1 MILGKIPDI
10 INIAF
15 LSLFL
20 VNRSKLSAQKLTK
33 LKSILAMS
41 TTQAQT
47 IADWINLGV
56 VLLSKNSTE
65 SNEVVYIEYIQ
76 KSLLSLNQYFEETG
90 KLSVNTKL
98 QEDFFMAIIGF
109 CKGDFGFVSII
120 ASQHG
125 FFEHDKVKE
134 MLNIFSKFQQTIFG
148 KKSYGL
154 PQLSKGFKT
163 ALFAHQGD
171 IIDELDMS
179 GTVKL
184 VAEGG
189 KDALN
194 QAKDKASGIA
204 RSTAESGGA
213 MMTDLLYRD
222 LFKMF
227 DKDDSGY
234 IAYGEFKDLCKYM
247 GLTLDE
253 EKSLKMFAMADR
265 NNNNCIETQEF
276 KYVMLIIQLEIAR
289 DTLNK
294 LEITT
299 TDLIMFGVLTFIYL
313 VLILAFVFLGIFAFS
328 KAEGFNS
335 VVNSFLP
342 LISGVFAGSR
352 KIDIKGKV
360 EKVKEYIKS
369 IISNVKGKS
378 K

>member
-1 MILGKIPDI
+1 MLGKIPDI

-65 SNEVVYIEYIQ
+65 SNEVVYIKYIQ
-76 KSLLSLNQYFEETG
+76 KSLLSPNQYIKETG

-98 QEDFFMAIIGF
+98 QEDFFMAIIGL

-125 FFEHDKVKE
+125 FFEHTKVKE

-194 QAKDKASGIA
+194 QAKDKASGMA
-204 RSTAESGGA
+204 RSAAESGGA

-265 NNNNCIETQEF
+265 DNNNCIETQEF
-276 KYVMLIIQLEIAR
+276 QYVMLIIQLEIAR

-294 LEITT
+294 LKITT

-369 IISNVKGKS
+369 VISNVKGKS

>member
-33 LKSILAMS
+33 LKSILAMKD
-41 TTQAQT
+41 TQAQT

-125 FFEHDKVKE
+125 FFEHTKVKE

-294 LEITT
+294 LEIST

-369 IISNVKGKS
+369 IIYNVKGKI

>member
-1 MILGKIPDI
+1 MLGKIPDI

-76 KSLLSLNQYFEETG
+76 KSLLSLNQYFEEAG

-125 FFEHDKVKE
+125 FFEHTKVKE